1 MTDLAQMNCVSVEK
15 DATIPTPKEIE
26 RFHQQVPD
34 WQIVTEDGEQRLKR
48 VFKFKNFSAALEF
61 TNKVGQIAEQQNHH
75 PALLTE
81 WGRVT
86 VSWWTHTVRGLHLN
100 DFIMAARTD
109 QLFQSSGVS

>member
-1 MTDLAQMNCVSVEK
+1 MTELSQMSCVSVEK
-15 DATIPTPKEIE
+15 GASLLSTDEIE
-26 RFHQQVPD
+26 RYHRQVPD

-48 VFKFKNFSAALEF
+48 VFDFNNFAAALEF
-61 TNKVGQIAEQQNHH
+61 TNKVGQAAEQQNHH

-81 WGRVT
+81 WGQVT

-109 QLFQSSGVS
+109 ELFRGSGV